1 MCDIGETKAAIQ
13 LLRIIE
19 VRSIKPDV
27 VMYTTIIHHLFID
40 GLANEAFDLYSEMV
54 AKGISPTIVT
64 CTTLVYGFCIL
75 DHLQEAIEMR

>member
-1 MCDIGETKAAIQ
+1 
-13 LLRIIE
+13 
-19 VRSIKPDV
+19 
-27 VMYTTIIHHLFID
+27 MYTTIIHHLFID